1 MMALFWTRTRILWR
15 QSNSYSD
22 IGYCC
27 QLSHASFVLRIRQI
41 RSGQRALW
49 KKMKLAA
56 EQNKEKDISN
66 DILEVIG
73 YIEER
78 LLLQ

>member
-1 MMALFWTRTRILWR
+1 
-15 QSNSYSD
+15 
-22 IGYCC
+22 
-27 QLSHASFVLRIRQI
+27 
-41 RSGQRALW
+41 
-49 KKMKLAA
+49 MKLAA